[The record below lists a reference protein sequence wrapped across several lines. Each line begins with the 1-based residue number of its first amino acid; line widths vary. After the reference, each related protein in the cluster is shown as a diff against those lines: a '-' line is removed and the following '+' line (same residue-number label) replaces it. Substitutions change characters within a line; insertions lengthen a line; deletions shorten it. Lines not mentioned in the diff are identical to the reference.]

1 MSYIPNTD
9 ADREAMLK
17 ICKAASVEE
26 LFCDVPKTL
35 RNPQIDLPQALCE
48 MDLARELRSLS
59 GSNKPVS
66 RKPSFLGAGAYNH
79 YIPSVVKHIV
89 SRSEFYTAYTPY
101 QPEISQG
108 ILQAIYEYQT
118 MICRLTGMDA
128 ANASMYDA
136 STAMAEAALLASSY
150 TKKKEVVVSSAV
162 NPFYRRVLS
171 AYAAGSGLML
181 KEVPFQDGITD
192 LSAAKKTIGENT
204 ACVIVQQPN
213 FFGCLEEVFDL
224 SKAAHDKGALFVAC
238 ADPVSLAVLNSPSEY
253 GADIVVGEGQP
264 LGNPLN
270 FGGPY
275 LGIFAVKKQYL
286 RYMPGRVVGKTQ
298 DSSGMPGYV
307 LTLQTREQHIRREKA
322 TSNICSNEALCALA
336 ACVYLTS
343 KGDGG
348 LLDVAQACHNK
359 GEDLKR
365 RITSIK
371 GFSLAFDRPF
381 FREFAVRLPK
391 PARKINELLS
401 GKGIIGGLPLEDLYP
416 GLKDHMLFCVT
427 EMNTEEELEML
438 CSALKNV

>member
-9 ADREAMLK
+9 ADRESMLK
-17 ICKAASVEE
+17 ACKAGCVEE
-26 LFCDVPKTL
+26 LFCDVPQPLK
-35 RNPQIDLPQALCE
+35 NPQVDIPQALCE

-66 RKPSFLGAGAYNH
+66 KKPSFLGAGAYNH

-136 STAMAEAALLASSY
+136 STAMAEAALLSSSY
-150 TKKKEVVVSSAV
+150 TKKKEVVVSSTV

-171 AYAAGSGLML
+171 TYASGAGL
-181 KEVPFQDGITD
+181 KLREAPFERGTTD
-192 LSAAKKTIGENT
+192 LSAAKEMISENT

-224 SKAAHDKGALFVAC
+224 SKAVHDKGALFVAC
-238 ADPVSLAVLNSPSEY
+238 ADPISLAVLNSPSEY

-298 DSSGMPGYV
+298 DSSGKPGYV

-336 ACVYLTS
+336 ACVYMSS
-343 KGDGG
+343 KGDSG
-348 LLDVAQACHNK
+348 LLEVAQACIKNA
-359 GEDLKR
+359 EDLKR
-365 RITSIK
+365 RISSVK
-371 GFSLAFDRPF
+371 GFSLAFDRPAF
-381 FREFAVRLPK
+381 KEFVIKTPK
-391 PARKINELLS
+391 PARDINELLS
-401 GKGIIGGLPLEDLYP
+401 EKGITGGLALEDLYP

-438 CSALKNV
+438 TSALKNA